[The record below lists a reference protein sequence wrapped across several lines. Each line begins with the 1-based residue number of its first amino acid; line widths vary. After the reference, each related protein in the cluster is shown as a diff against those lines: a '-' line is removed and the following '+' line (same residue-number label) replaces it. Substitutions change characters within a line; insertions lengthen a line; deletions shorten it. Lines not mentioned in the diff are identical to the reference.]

1 MKNELIFRKSDLFRA
16 KIYNSILF
24 SSLVFWLE
32 YEACFRAYG
41 LILVAI
47 VTLIVYF
54 SGYIKEYKTIPKEY
68 LIIDSNGIQYYSKFY
83 SWNKI
88 KEINIALDGM
98 QLCMIKDTES
108 IKEIEVSFY
117 AFTYKMAIFYNM
129 IKPHSNGKVGV
140 NIGLL
145 SKYIIY
151 PISIFLN
158 KLFSRN
164 PINRE
169 WKWSKIFN
177 EKRKNGNIISSIWKE
192 SRIFDKIG
200 CVGFLVFCIV
210 FVLSISITNIK
221 RNTNSVEAEG
231 YIVEIN
237 YNLRK
242 EYHRGGA
249 PNLQV
254 YYYFMAN
261 GNRVDASAI
270 ATYRDIKELKVG
282 NRVTVKYEKDNPKNC
297 VIIDYHPTL

>member
-117 AFTYKMAIFYNM
+117 AFTYKISPFY
-129 IKPHSNGKVGV
+129 
-140 NIGLL
+140 
-145 SKYIIY
+145 
-151 PISIFLN
+151 
-158 KLFSRN
+158 R
-164 PINRE
+164 
-169 WKWSKIFN
+169 
-177 EKRKNGNIISSIWKE
+177 
-192 SRIFDKIG
+192 
-200 CVGFLVFCIV
+200 
-210 FVLSISITNIK
+210 
-221 RNTNSVEAEG
+221 
-231 YIVEIN
+231 
-237 YNLRK
+237 
-242 EYHRGGA
+242 
-249 PNLQV
+249 
-254 YYYFMAN
+254 
-261 GNRVDASAI
+261 
-270 ATYRDIKELKVG
+270 
-282 NRVTVKYEKDNPKNC
+282 
-297 VIIDYHPTL
+297 